1 MRLKAFI
8 KLRLK
13 SVFRE
18 LPIMIFTFAIFPIVL
33 SSLYGYFQKDMF
45 NPKNEIDKIAIYIED
60 KDNPRLSNE
69 LIKLIGSDGQEKF
82 IDIKR
87 SKEKVRE
94 EVIIPKGY
102 EKSIIEDKEA
112 TIKIN
117 EREKDKEV
125 SSKILKDLIDNYNKE
140 VKNNLIIGNNINKMD
155 ISKERK
161 DLLVK
166 EIKEE
171 IIKIY
176 KKDVIKNSIVK
187 STRNLTSYEYYSVSI
202 LSFMVIVT
210 IMSLCQGYYEEKR
223 KGIFQRALSTSISK
237 VQYFNYSLIS
247 WYIFAVLFNSIYV
260 LSYRFLGL
268 SFKGNIGL
276 LLLIVLTKS
285 FLEVAISSVVIA
297 FFKEQKVAIIC
308 LNTFLILSVSLGGVF
323 YPLDKVI
330 NSFNII
336 LRAIITNFAPNVL
349 IIKTYKSF
357 LIYNSFEAIKYYLI
371 TFILVSIVLYS
382 ISLLKVNMK
391 WGD

>member
-1 MRLKAFI
+1 
-8 KLRLK
+8 
-13 SVFRE
+13 
-18 LPIMIFTFAIFPIVL
+18 MIFTFAIFPIVL

-60 KDNPRLSNE
+60 KDNSRLSNE
-69 LIKLIGSDGQEKF
+69 LIKFLGSDGLEKF

>member
-1 MRLKAFI
+1 
-8 KLRLK
+8 
-13 SVFRE
+13 
-18 LPIMIFTFAIFPIVL
+18 
-33 SSLYGYFQKDMF
+33 
-45 NPKNEIDKIAIYIED
+45 
-60 KDNPRLSNE
+60 
-69 LIKLIGSDGQEKF
+69 
-82 IDIKR
+82 
-87 SKEKVRE
+87 
-94 EVIIPKGY
+94 
-102 EKSIIEDKEA
+102 
-112 TIKIN
+112 
-117 EREKDKEV
+117 
-125 SSKILKDLIDNYNKE
+125 
-140 VKNNLIIGNNINKMD
+140 MD